1 MRQYERETGRL
12 EERKG
17 DGERLR
23 EGKRETVAV
32 SKVWAP
38 LVWGLPLGIF
48 TGAQHTLFSPRQVM
62 AVA

>member
-1 MRQYERETGRL
+1 MER
-12 EERKG
+12 
-17 DGERLR
+17 DR